1 MIGFSLFSI
10 NVLAYFCYTTSA
22 STMYKTPLSLSLLR
36 VLENI
41 PLYFLSSRDLYGP
54 VGGLPRVHVRIR

>member
-10 NVLAYFCYTTSA
+10 NVLAYFCYTIA
-22 STMYKTPLSLSLLR
+22 STMYKTPLSLFLPR